1 MNKIENCR
9 MNMNMNMNSD
19 INIDNERKS
28 ELNMKAILEM
38 NYYII

>member
-1 MNKIENCR
+1 

>member
-1 MNKIENCR
+1 MNKIENCS
-9 MNMNMNMNSD
+9 MNMNMNSD

-28 ELNMKAILEM
+28 ELSMKAILEM